1 MKGTKGTGVGVG
13 YIQGGWGR
21 VGKQRCQ
28 AKKQQR

>member
-1 MKGTKGTGVGVG
+1 VGVG